1 METKQRQLP
10 SLVNAL
16 GIDTLFGRMLVL
28 SIIIHAIWSTLF
40 LFPWHAGF
48 NGAAAPFLD
57 LNMRMAAQS
66 ASPPA
71 SRQAKPAAA
80 DPVNIKDEATPL
92 SPPKDAPAL
101 SEYDKLRED
110 VQKTLDSAA
119 GQPAAV
125 HRDSLGL
132 GMTSGYFSSFG
143 EGKTLRGDIRE
154 YYFEMLRRI
163 NEKWWLSNNNIPG
176 ARNKATV
183 FVVIAR
189 NGMLVAMRLVE
200 SSGNPQFDKAILQV
214 LEAASPLPPLP
225 ETYHEDFFEAPLRFH
240 LPLNLMESLKI
251 G

>member
-28 SIIIHAIWSTLF
+28 SIIIHAIGSTLF

-48 NGAAAPFLD
+48 NGAAIPFLD

-71 SRQAKPAAA
+71 SPQAKPAVA
-80 DPVNIKDEATPL
+80 DPVNIKDEAPPL

-119 GQPAAV
+119 DQPSAV

-163 NEKWWLSNNNIPG
+163 NEKWWLSNNSIPG

-189 NGMLVAMRLVE
+189 NGMVVAMKLVE

-214 LEAASPLPPLP
+214 FEAASPLPPLP
-225 ETYHEDFFEAPLRFH
+225 ETYQGDFFEAPLRFH